1 MNDDTM
7 PHSARLAQAVLAL
20 DKALNLARQ
29 EIELLKARVREL
41 ERDKDL
47 RDTLTM
53 EDSER

>member
-20 DKALNLARQ
+20 DKAMKLARQ
-29 EIELLKARVREL
+29 EIDALKARVREL

-47 RDTLTM
+47 RDTQAM